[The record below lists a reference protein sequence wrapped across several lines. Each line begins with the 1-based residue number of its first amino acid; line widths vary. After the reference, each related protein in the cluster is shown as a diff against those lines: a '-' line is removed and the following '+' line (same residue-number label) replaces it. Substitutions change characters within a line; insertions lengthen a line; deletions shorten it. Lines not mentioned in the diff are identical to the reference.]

1 MLLFTG
7 LRKGDVCRLRW
18 EKVHLEG
25 TKEFKIPQLMRHNFA
40 THPRM
45 AGLTNEEIKRVTGYA
60 ISQFNELGATL
71 GYVTDLATT
80 NKPLFEKVEQGI
92 VGDLYDDLLLDI
104 DPLDT
109 DSPSADEAFDIVVG
123 GYVDK
128 S

>member
-1 MLLFTG
+1 
-7 LRKGDVCRLRW
+7 
-18 EKVHLEG
+18 
-25 TKEFKIPQLMRHNFA
+25 MRHNFA